1 MMTFI
6 RKIMMAGATMLM
18 GYAVK
23 KLVGN
28 LEAQAQRMQ
37 DQAEKMREQAE
48 NARDPK
54 EFKRL
59 KQDPQTGVYYAED

>member
-1 MMTFI
+1 MTFV

-23 KLVGN
+23 KLMGN
-28 LEAQAQRMQ
+28 LEAQAKKMQ
-37 DQAEKMREQAE
+37 EHAEKAREQAE
-48 NARDPK
+48 NSRDPK

>member
-1 MMTFI
+1 MTFV

-23 KLVGN
+23 KLMGN
-28 LEAQAQRMQ
+28 LEAQAKKMQ
-37 DQAEKMREQAE
+37 EHAEKARETAE
-48 NARDPK
+48 NNRDPK

>member
-1 MMTFI
+1 MTFV
-6 RKIMMAGATMLM
+6 RKIMAAGATMLM

-23 KLVGN
+23 KLMGQM
-28 LEAQAQRMQ
+28 EAQAER
-37 DQAEKMREQAE
+37 MREQMEKAKEEAE
-48 NARDPK
+48 NKRDPK